1 MSPRAPMNPPRYSR
15 LEHERRFLVA
25 PDHLEFLQ
33 QKPFSRRFDD
43 RYLRCGRLRL
53 RTMTNS
59 DDGVTTYKLTKKYA
73 YEHPD
78 APPIV
83 SVWLTADEHAAL
95 HRLDGDD
102 LTKTR
107 WYDDYGGHT
116 FSVDVFA
123 GSLAGLVICE
133 VEAASADA
141 SHRDRDRSHQHQ
153 RGWDCPAARGRQL
166 DRAAPQQLPAERPAR
181 GRVLGPRPHRQ
192 RLQRVLRRPALP
204 RHRPQHRPGRR
215 AHRRHRRLLRG
226 RPRPGRHPP
235 RHRASPPSPSTPPR
249 PRRSCSSSPSS
260 PPRSSTAPSR
270 SSSSST
276 TRASPTPGKSAAPT
290 TTRTIADPACK
301 TIG

>member
-141 SHRDRDRSHQHQ
+141 LRTIVF
-153 RGWDCPAARGRQL
+153 PAYAAIEVSDDPFFTGGQL
-166 DRAAPQQLPAERPAR
+166 VVAD
-181 GRVLGPRPHRQ
+181 
-192 RLQRVLRRPALP
+192 
-204 RHRPQHRPGRR
+204 
-215 AHRRHRRLLRG
+215 
-226 RPRPGRHPP
+226 
-235 RHRASPPSPSTPPR
+235 PSTV
-249 PRRSCSSSPSS
+249 
-260 PPRSSTAPSR
+260 
-270 SSSSST
+270 
-276 TRASPTPGKSAAPT
+276 RARLVALGLLHDAHAAEM
-290 TTRTIADPACK
+290 A
-301 TIG
+301 